1 MSILVLVY
9 NIDQHAGTLW
19 NTHKYFVF
27 CYWLSFYTN
36 KDRRRISISSIF
48 RTRQKTLQYNYFL
61 THKHELYKRAR
72 PTAGPPTNPSAR
84 PLVHVLPLP
93 THPHWYRNPALL
105 VTYSTAIRSCKNHFF
120 KLLLSLKTADY
131 NAIIKLVQFLMNT
144 TPNRGIHG
152 YSPYLPHFSSHC
164 SATVAKLNEIRYTL
178 HQTRSMNLFLRQ
190 PNRQRICIGSKV
202 RIKLKQNVF
211 RKKNPIF
218 NSLWSDS
225 IYEISDYDCK
235 RWPVTYQI
243 KELPVIFPNAIPKL
257 QYTKHYFGASLQ
269 EN

>member
-1 MSILVLVY
+1 
-9 NIDQHAGTLW
+9 
-19 NTHKYFVF
+19 
-27 CYWLSFYTN
+27 
-36 KDRRRISISSIF
+36 
-48 RTRQKTLQYNYFL
+48 
-61 THKHELYKRAR
+61 
-72 PTAGPPTNPSAR
+72 
-84 PLVHVLPLP
+84 
-93 THPHWYRNPALL
+93 
-105 VTYSTAIRSCKNHFF
+105 
-120 KLLLSLKTADY
+120 
-131 NAIIKLVQFLMNT
+131 MNT

-243 KELPVIFPNAIPKL
+243 KELPHKIFYSHQLLKVANSDPILTTGDSPMSKIKVLDIEHQNSMLRNMKTIPSHHEIK
-257 QYTKHYFGASLQ
+257 YRIMKNGDQ
-269 EN
+269 ELVDAKDLLFFKKIYGDSILEYSPFFQDKNNVSYIL